1 MRKLFE
7 KLKGKTQEK
16 QVEKNPVPDRFPS
29 DETLSRIRDF
39 SYHFADM
46 NFGDIFSEKLLH
58 QVGDILFQYWCL
70 SQSIHWVD
78 LSIKETGA
86 GDMSVI
92 DGDLREIAVLFEQLS
107 NHISNPEN
115 SKLEGYS
122 YKKKPY
128 QGH

>member
-39 SYHFADM
+39 SYHFADI

-78 LSIKETGA
+78 LSIKEA
-86 GDMSVI
+86 G
-92 DGDLREIAVLFEQLS
+92 DGDLREIAGLFERLS

-115 SKLEGYS
+115 LKLEGYS
-122 YKKKPY
+122 YEKKPY